1 MYYIKNYKRKGDIM
15 AKLYFRYAVMNAGK
29 STQLLQIA
37 YDYERYN
44 RRKVLCL
51 KPKTDTKEGEYIIS
65 RIENGEI
72 KRKCD
77 FLILPE
83 EDWLYNKI
91 SLEIEKS
98 NELGNSISI
107 ILIDEAQFLSRE
119 NVWDLA
125 RIVTDYN
132 LPIIAFGIK
141 VDALGNPFV
150 GSTHLFALAQDIE
163 EVTTRAICR
172 VSEIPKKATM
182 NLRLV
187 NGEPIFE
194 GSQVAIE
201 NNQDIRYLP
210 VCLDVYMKLKYKK
223 MNLPSQY

>member
-1 MYYIKNYKRKGDIM
+1 M

-37 YDYERYN
+37 YDYEKYN
-44 RRKVLCL
+44 QRKVLCL

-65 RIENGEI
+65 RLENGEI

-83 EDWLYNKI
+83 KDWLYNT
-91 SLEIEKS
+91 LVS
-98 NELGNSISI
+98 NIQSANAQGNPISI
-107 ILIDEAQFLSRE
+107 VLIDEAQFMSRD

-125 RIVTDYN
+125 RITTEYN
-132 LPIIAFGIK
+132 IPVIAFGIK
-141 VDALGNPFV
+141 VDAFGNPFE

-172 VSEIPKKATM
+172 VSEKPKKATM

-187 NGEPIFE
+187 DGKPVFE

-201 NNQDIRYLP
+201 NNQDIKYMP
-210 VCLDVYMKLKYKK
+210 VCLDVYMKLKYGQ
-223 MNLPSQY
+223 MTLPKNKF

>member
-1 MYYIKNYKRKGDIM
+1 M

-44 RRKVLCL
+44 NRKVLCL
-51 KPKTDTKEGEYIIS
+51 KPNTDTKEGEYIIS
-65 RIENGEI
+65 RLENGVI

-77 FLILPE
+77 FLIMHE
-83 EDWLYNKI
+83 KDWIYHKL
-91 SLEIEKS
+91 SLEIQ
-98 NELGNSISI
+98 NANNLGKSISI
-107 ILIDEAQFLSRE
+107 VLIDEAQFLSRD

-125 RIVTDYN
+125 RIVTEYS
-132 LPIIAFGIK
+132 LPVICFGIK
-141 VDALGNPFV
+141 VDAFGNPFE
-150 GSTHLFALAQDIE
+150 GSTHLFALAQNIE

-172 VSEIPKKATM
+172 ISETPKKATM

-187 NGEPIFE
+187 DGKPIFE

-201 NNQDIRYLP
+201 NNQDVRYLP
-210 VCLDVYMKLKYKK
+210 VCLDVYMNLKYGK
-223 MNLPSQY
+223 MQIPPEK

>member
-1 MYYIKNYKRKGDIM
+1 M

-44 RRKVLCL
+44 HRKILCL
-51 KPKTDTKEGEYIIS
+51 KPHTDTKEGEYIIS
-65 RIENGEI
+65 RLENGEI

-77 FLILPE
+77 FLILAE
-83 EDWLYNKI
+83 KDWIYDKLTQ
-91 SLEIEKS
+91 EIKQA
-98 NELGNSISI
+98 NEQGNSISI
-107 ILIDEAQFLSRE
+107 VLIDEAQFLSRV

-125 RIVTDYN
+125 RIVTEYN
-132 LPIIAFGIK
+132 LPIICFGIK
-141 VDALGNPFV
+141 VDALGNPFE

-172 VSEIPKKATM
+172 VSETPKKATM

-187 NGEPIFE
+187 NGTPIFE

-201 NNQDIRYLP
+201 NNQDIKYLP
-210 VCLDVYMKLKYKK
+210 VCLDVYMKLKYGK
-223 MNLPSQY
+223 MSLPPEVVK